1 MQSELLT
8 PSNERMLQ
16 GWKNRGNDEYVIMST
31 ECDEVSL
38 FEWGFLLPLFHTIQ
52 GHTQNTW
59 WALGLPKFRL
69 NLRY

>member
-1 MQSELLT
+1 MFT
-8 PSNERMLQ
+8 MYDV
-16 GWKNRGNDEYVIMST
+16 WMYVIMST